1 MTDSLI
7 NLFAYAFDLFIILAF
22 YNNTLIYR
30 KENVPSFAF
39 YGSFCLMEIL
49 LFANEMLTT
58 PMSNDQYRQLLTVSI
73 SFLTSYALTFLYR
86 SSQRHR
92 LYSAIIFQFLAMLGE
107 NIFTLIVSY
116 LRPSLFSIED
126 TALYSIMNLGSKV
139 VLFFLALIV
148 SMIWR
153 RQFSIQSIRYHIS
166 LLVTPF
172 ISLLL
177 MLLTPLEDIM
187 LGNNRTFFLCLYL
200 VLVLLN
206 ILNYRFIRT
215 SLRQERELHQME
227 QMKQQIAF
235 QKEKYL
241 QLGAA
246 YKTNRRLI
254 HDTKKHYFILQEYL
268 KQKKYDELFQYLKLS
283 IEDMEN
289 TYAEIN
295 TGNLVIDAFVSNFK
309 NVAQSHNI
317 PFSSTL
323 RVDAD
328 RIPIDDYELC
338 VILGNLLDN
347 SFNACRKNTERLNH
361 ISLTVTVSENDM
373 FYIHIE
379 NTYDRDTASPDN
391 PLEHGYGLQNI
402 INIVEKNHGFFK
414 YAFED
419 LFSADVVIPII
430 NVKKRLHP
438 PVY

>member
-49 LFANEMLTT
+49 LFANEMLTM

-215 SLRQERELHQME
+215 SLRQERELHKME

-309 NVAQSHNI
+309 NVAKSHNI

-379 NTYDRDTASPDN
+379 NTYDRDAASPDN

>member
-126 TALYSIMNLGSKV
+126 TALYGIMNLGSKV

-206 ILNYRFIRT
+206 ILNFRFIRT
-215 SLRQERELHQME
+215 SLRQERELHKME

-235 QKEKYL
+235 QKRKMTS
-241 QLGAA
+241 A
-246 YKTNRRLI
+246 
-254 HDTKKHYFILQEYL
+254 
-268 KQKKYDELFQYLKLS
+268 
-283 IEDMEN
+283 
-289 TYAEIN
+289 
-295 TGNLVIDAFVSNFK
+295 
-309 NVAQSHNI
+309 
-317 PFSSTL
+317 SSAKGG
-323 RVDAD
+323 DG
-328 RIPIDDYELC
+328 EC
-338 VILGNLLDN
+338 
-347 SFNACRKNTERLNH
+347 
-361 ISLTVTVSENDM
+361 
-373 FYIHIE
+373 
-379 NTYDRDTASPDN
+379 
-391 PLEHGYGLQNI
+391 
-402 INIVEKNHGFFK
+402 
-414 YAFED
+414 
-419 LFSADVVIPII
+419 
-430 NVKKRLHP
+430 
-438 PVY
+438 